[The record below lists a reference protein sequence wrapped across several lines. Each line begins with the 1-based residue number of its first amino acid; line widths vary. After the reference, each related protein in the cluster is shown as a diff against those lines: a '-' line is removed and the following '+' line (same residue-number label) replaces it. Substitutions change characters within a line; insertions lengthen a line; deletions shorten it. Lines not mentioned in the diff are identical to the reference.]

1 MRKVK
6 PLHSEPCN
14 CQKETAEPK
23 VPSLP
28 KEHSLVTALQYLGVN
43 HNTKSIA
50 RYVIEN
56 NPTENETEELLKL
69 ALKAI
74 RQRYLEN
81 NLLF

>member
-6 PLHSEPCN
+6 PQPSEPCN
-14 CQKETAEPK
+14 CPKETAEPK

-28 KEHSLVTALQYLGVN
+28 KEKSLVTALQHLGVN

-50 RYVIEN
+50 RYVIET
-56 NPTENETEELLKL
+56 NPTETETEELLKL
-69 ALKAI
+69 AFIAI